1 MKQSQLFSLT
11 SRSDPAGAEAI
22 SHKLLVRGG
31 FIDQLASGIWSF
43 LPLGWRALNRVA
55 TIIREEMNAI
65 GGQEIF
71 MPSLQPKQLWLESDR
86 WDNFEPPLFKL
97 QDVHKK
103 ELLIAPTHEEVV
115 TDLARHYITS
125 YKQLPLAVYQIQTKF
140 RNELR
145 STGGLLRVREF
156 AMKDLY
162 SFHADLDAYYKQV
175 VKAYFRIFQRCGLKT
190 VMVEASSGNMGGKK
204 SNEFMAFCPVG
215 EDRVLVSDQVDVAFN
230 IEVDPEKNEL
240 YARHKSSFHEEKG
253 IEIGHVFQLGVRYSE
268 MMKAFFMD
276 RTGAHQPVVMGC
288 YGIGV
293 GRLMA
298 AVVETNNDK
307 DGIVWPEELS
317 PFTIHLLSLG
327 RNSDQRKKA
336 EQLHDRL
343 LKQGLEVLFDDRDEA
358 PATKLKDA
366 DLLGITHRLVIGD
379 KTAEKIE
386 YKRRNES
393 QMILFSEQELF
404 SKFKA

>member
-162 SFHADLDAYYKQV
+162 SFHADFADLDAYYEQV
-175 VKAYFRIFQRCGLKT
+175 AVAYKKIFQRSGLVT
-190 VMVEASSGNMGGKK
+190 VRVGADSG
-204 SNEFMAFCPVG
+204 
-215 EDRVLVSDQVDVAFN
+215 
-230 IEVDPEKNEL
+230 
-240 YARHKSSFHEEKG
+240 
-253 IEIGHVFQLGVRYSE
+253 
-268 MMKAFFMD
+268 
-276 RTGAHQPVVMGC
+276 
-288 YGIGV
+288 
-293 GRLMA
+293 
-298 AVVETNNDK
+298 
-307 DGIVWPEELS
+307 
-317 PFTIHLLSLG
+317 
-327 RNSDQRKKA
+327 
-336 EQLHDRL
+336 
-343 LKQGLEVLFDDRDEA
+343 
-358 PATKLKDA
+358 
-366 DLLGITHRLVIGD
+366 
-379 KTAEKIE
+379 
-386 YKRRNES
+386 
-393 QMILFSEQELF
+393 
-404 SKFKA
+404 